1 MLELDDIREANRLA
15 PDEVQVLKSIAH
27 RVEAGGLV
35 SIAGP
40 SAGIADDAM
49 RVLAQLSREEGIA
62 VVMQCRRRAPI
73 RVGELLDDNREVRE
87 RGAA

>member
-1 MLELDDIREANRLA
+1 MLELDDIRDANRLA
-15 PDEVQVLKSIAH
+15 PDEVQVLKSIAL

-40 SAGIADDAM
+40 SASIADDAM

-73 RVGELLDDNREVRE
+73 RVGQLLDDKREVRE